1 MRWEDYRSSENV
13 EDRRGQGGPGG
24 GFGIP
29 IPMGRGGGLGI
40 GGLIIAGIL
49 FFVFGIDPRVVVGI
63 DEVLNNPQIQQ
74 RGPSQPTGQPMG
86 KQGAPTDDL
95 GRFVASTLAQT
106 EDVWRQVFSAA
117 GRRYEEPRLVM
128 FSGITRSACGTAQ
141 SAMGPFY
148 CPIDRRVYLDTSFF
162 RDLRDRFRAPG
173 DFAAAYVI
181 AHEIGHH
188 VQNLTGILP
197 QVQQRR
203 QAVSPAES
211 NALSVRTELQADC
224 LAGVWAHHADS
235 KLKTLEPGDIEKAL
249 AAASAIGDDRM
260 QRQSQGMVV
269 PESFTHGSSRQRMNW
284 FMRGVKSGSM
294 QQCDTFSE
302 RNL

>member
-1 MRWEDYRSSENV
+1 VKWEDYRSSDNV
-13 EDRRGQGGPGG
+13 EDRRGDSGGTGG

-49 FFVFGIDPRVVVGI
+49 ALVFGVDPRIVIGI
-63 DEVLNNPQIQQ
+63 DEVLNNPQLQQ
-74 RGPSQPTGQPMG
+74 RGPMPPQSSG
-86 KQGAPTDDL
+86 KTGAPTDEL
-95 GRFVASTLAQT
+95 GKFVASTLAQT
-106 EDVWRQVFSAA
+106 EDVWRQVFSAN
-117 GRRYEEPRLVM
+117 GQRYEEPRLVM
-128 FSGITRSACGTAQ
+128 FSGSTRSACGAAQ

-148 CPIDRRVYLDTSFF
+148 CPLDKRVYLDTSFF

-188 VQNLTGILP
+188 VQNLMGILP
-197 QVQQRR
+197 RVQQRR
-203 QAVSPAES
+203 QAVSKAES

-224 LAGVWAHHADS
+224 LAGVWAHFADS

-249 AAASAIGDDRM
+249 AAAAAIGDDRL
-260 QRQSQGMVV
+260 QRQGQGMVV
-269 PESFTHGSSRQRMNW
+269 PESFTHGSSKQRMTW
-284 FMRGVKSGSM
+284 FMTGVKSGSVKE
-294 QQCDTFSE
+294 CDTFSG
-302 RNL
+302 RAL